1 MRTHKCRCLFVPP
14 HVLESIAR
22 SGREEV
28 RESAR
33 LSIQQSNLIRQH
45 RQEVARNKFQGML
58 QAQQGLAPPAGQAN
72 REVWDCQHQQELRVP
87 PRARGE
93 GEPPTKSGAM
103 RKEKSGVDD
112 GWRIPDALWVRI
124 EPLLPAKTPTQRG
137 AAPGQQTARPWTV
150 SSTSY
155 GLAANGKPCRGNSVH
170 PARSMTAISV
180 GDKLG
185 FSRACGRL
193 DCWSM
198 TP

>member
-1 MRTHKCRCLFVPP
+1 MSAPTDDMQKVFEHDHICEPIYLM
-14 HVLESIAR
+14 IAR
-22 SGREEV
+22 QLCTKSSLEP
-28 RESAR
+28 
-33 LSIQQSNLIRQH
+33 IRQL
-45 RQEVARNKFQGML
+45 K
-58 QAQQGLAPPAGQAN
+58 N
-72 REVWDCQHQQELRVP
+72 RVILD
-87 PRARGE
+87 
-93 GEPPTKSGAM
+93 TKRWIRMSGAM

-124 EPLLPAKTPTQRG
+124 EPLLPAKPPHPKG

-155 GLAANGKPCRGNSVH
+155 GLAANGKPCPGNAVH